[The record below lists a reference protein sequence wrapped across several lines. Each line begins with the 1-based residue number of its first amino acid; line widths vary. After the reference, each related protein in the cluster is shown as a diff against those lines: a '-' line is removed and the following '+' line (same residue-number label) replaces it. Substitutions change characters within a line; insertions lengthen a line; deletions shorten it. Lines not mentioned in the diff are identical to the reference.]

1 MMNKVVTVA
10 VAAAVAVALA
20 ATGADAGSY
29 RPRTCSGTR
38 EYEVTFYLNWSRKTH
53 PQSYPSNGNF
63 SPATAAAHAP
73 RYQMWAPG
81 AFASAAIKA
90 VAETGDAAPLRAE
103 LAAYQAAGHVA
114 SWAGAHE
121 PTEDGTE
128 TVTLTVTA
136 DASTGAT
143 TVSGATMLF
152 PSPDWFTGFHA
163 VPVCKWGRWVTQACG
178 RLTFWDAGTDGG
190 ETHAAADA
198 ATAPP
203 TTIFSIQNRD
213 APAFNTPYGKCRI
226 KKARYPKRCPIR
238 IPPWSA

>member
-1 MMNKVVTVA
+1 MMSKVVTVA

-29 RPRTCSGTR
+29 RPGACCGTR
-38 EYEVTFYLNWSRKTH
+38 KYEVTFYLNWSRKTH
-53 PQSYPSNGNF
+53 PKSYPSNGNF
-63 SPATAAAHAP
+63 SPATVAAHAS

-81 AFASAAIKA
+81 SFASASIKS
-90 VAETGDAAPLRAE
+90 VAETGNAAMLREE

-121 PTEDGTE
+121 PTEDGTK
-128 TVTLTVTA
+128 TVKLTVTA

-152 PSPDWFTGFHA
+152 PSPDWFTGFYA
-163 VPVCKWGRWVTQACG
+163 VPVCKWGRWVSRASG

-190 ETHAAADA
+190 ETHEAADA
-198 ATAPP
+198 VTTPP

-213 APAFNTPYGKCRI
+213 APAFNTPVGYYTI
-226 KKARYPKRCPIR
+226 KAV
-238 IPPWSA
+238 